1 MNLRFVEAFYWAVA
15 LKSVTRAAEKLFVTQ
30 SALSSRIAAL
40 EAELGVLLLDRRDK
54 QFRLTTAG
62 TRFHRHAERLL
73 NLQRD
78 IKAEFGS
85 GAHGAMSLRIGVIES
100 VLHSWLIDWVRA
112 LRVQLPALELELT
125 VETTPVLLDHMR
137 RGAADLVIAAMPV
150 EADGVRTRALQPMP
164 MVFVGGAAPKV
175 RRRWTLPDL
184 CAAHELLT
192 FQRGSQPHV
201 ALLDLCRKQGVDA
214 PRVHSISSISAMVQL
229 VEAGFGVATLPQAAV
244 PQLAARLSLRALSCE
259 AALTPLPI
267 HLSWRD
273 DPATP
278 AAAQVLESVLEFN
291 RRLPSSKKPM
301 SA

>member
-54 QFRLTTAG
+54 QFRLTLAG
-62 TRFHRHAERLL
+62 TRFQRHAERLL

-85 GAHGAMSLRIGVIES
+85 GAGGTTTLRIGVIES
-100 VLHSWLIDWVRA
+100 VLHSWLIPWVQA
-112 LRVQLPALELELT
+112 LRSEHPALELELT
-125 VETTPVLLDHMR
+125 VETTPVLLDHLR
-137 RGAADLVIAAMPV
+137 RGAADVVVAALP
-150 EADGVRTRALQPMP
+150 ADGHAVRTRALEPMP
-164 MVFVGGAAPKV
+164 MVFTGQAARHGK
-175 RRRWTLPDL
+175 RRWTLAEL
-184 CAAHELLT
+184 CGHDELLT

-201 ALLDLCRKQGVDA
+201 ALLDVCRKAGVEA
-214 PRVHSISSISAMVQL
+214 PRVHTISSISAMVQL
-229 VEAGFGVATLPQAAV
+229 VEGGFGVATLPQAAV
-244 PQLAARLSLRALSCE
+244 APLAGRLGLKALNCD

-278 AAAQVLESVLEFN
+278 VAGQVLDSVLEFN
-291 RRLPSSKKPM
+291 GHRKNR
-301 SA
+301 